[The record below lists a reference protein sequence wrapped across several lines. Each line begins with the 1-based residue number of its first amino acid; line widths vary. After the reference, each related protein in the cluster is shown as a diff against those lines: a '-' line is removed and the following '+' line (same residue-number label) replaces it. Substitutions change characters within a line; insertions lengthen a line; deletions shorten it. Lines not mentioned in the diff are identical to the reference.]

1 MGEWRE
7 LLFLSEPTTPEGV
20 AHLCKISGA
29 KLLGKCFF
37 FFFSI
42 IRAVLWVHG

>member
-1 MGEWRE
+1 MSGGE

-29 KLLGKCFF
+29 KLLGKCFL
-37 FFFSI
+37 FSLR
-42 IRAVLWVHG
+42 RAVLWVHG